1 MVVYILDSNFFIEAH
16 RVSYPV
22 DVAYSFWNKV
32 KQLAE
37 NGIVISIDKVRNEI
51 YDRNDALEE
60 WCKNNLPA
68 DFFRDSSEVMA
79 EYGIVSGWAISKS
92 NHYLP
97 NAINEFLDADEADAF
112 LVAYALANAS
122 ERTIV
127 TQEISEPNRK
137 NRVKIPEACNDLNV
151 QYVNTINMFRNL
163 GETF

>member
-1 MVVYILDSNFFIEAH
+1 MVIYILDSNFFIEAH

-37 NGIVISIDKVRNEI
+37 DGIIISIDKVRNEI

-68 DFFRDSSEVMA
+68 NFFKDSSEVMA

-92 NHYLP
+92 NHYLS

-112 LVAYALANAS
+112 LVAYALANPF

-127 TQEISEPNRK
+127 TQEISEPNRR

-151 QYVNTINMFRNL
+151 QFVNTINMFRNL